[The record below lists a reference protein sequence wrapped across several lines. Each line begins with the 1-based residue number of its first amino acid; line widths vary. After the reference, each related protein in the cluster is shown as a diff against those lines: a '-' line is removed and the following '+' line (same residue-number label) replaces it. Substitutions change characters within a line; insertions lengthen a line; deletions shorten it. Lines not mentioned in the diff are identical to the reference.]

1 MMVRQPARQGLG
13 AVQLLKKHHAG
24 KLMRHGER
32 PERNQMG
39 CRLLYGIIKPKGPAD
54 DETGA
59 TAGVLG
65 KPLQKS
71 RELPGGKGLPPFVKH
86 NGNVGGGKGG

>member
-1 MMVRQPARQGLG
+1 
-13 AVQLLKKHHAG
+13 
-24 KLMRHGER
+24 MRHGER

-39 CRLLYGIIKPKGPAD
+39 CRLLYGIVKPKGPAD

-59 TAGVLG
+59 AADVLG